1 MEKITFNNEEEKIDF
16 YVIEQTVLSGTT
28 YLLVTEEEDEE
39 GDEAEAYILKELSS
53 DGDEVTYEMVEDD
66 VTLEALGKIFS
77 ELLDDT
83 DVRA

>member
-1 MEKITFNNEEEKIDF
+1 MEKITFSNEEEKIDF